1 MMYSKGQVLK
11 SRMRSESAPL
21 FVMICDN
28 CTIGGG
34 LDQTEHHFRAVVLF
48 DGGESNELEPGMV
61 DNSFN
66 KGKWAVSDLLEVAE
80 AVKGLKYRLLRTGE
94 PIESNDEW
102 LTDDCVNWRPVSSS
116 GITRAMVGRHYLP
129 ANYVPFRRPAL

>member
-1 MMYSKGQVLK
+1 MYSKGQVLK

-34 LDQTEHHFRAVVLF
+34 LDQTEHQFRAVVLF
-48 DGGESNELEPGMV
+48 NGGDSNGLEPGMV

-66 KGKWAVSDLLEVAE
+66 KGKWVVSDLVEVAE
-80 AVKGLKYRLLRTGE
+80 AVR
-94 PIESNDEW
+94 
-102 LTDDCVNWRPVSSS
+102 
-116 GITRAMVGRHYLP
+116 
-129 ANYVPFRRPAL
+129 